1 MIQPMLA
8 QTAAAPFDRSDW
20 LFEQKLDGVRCIA
33 YLAVETRLQG
43 RNGTDI
49 TRNFPELHGLHRQ
62 VRQPCILDGEIICAS
77 FEQVQ
82 KRIHKEKALDI
93 RVASRLYPATY
104 AAFDILNVSG
114 DSTAHLTLLARKAL
128 LAEVLTSEER
138 GKALPWQLGDGIA
151 LFHQVAAGHGEGIM
165 AKWSL
170 SPYVEGRRSE
180 YWLKI
185 KNFQEGVFYVC
196 GVTEGEGARGDTF
209 GSLILGELVG
219 DRMVYVGNAGSGL
232 DDSELKHLLA
242 VLSLL
247 KGDSPFTRA
256 DIDRPVKFWT
266 KPAIKVE
273 VRYLERGSDGKL
285 RFPTFRKL
293 SNR

>member
-8 QTAAAPFDRSDW
+8 QTAAAPFDRPAW
-20 LFEQKLDGVRCIA
+20 LFETKLDGVRCIA
-33 YLAVETRLQG
+33 YLAAEARLQG

-49 TRNFPELHGLHRQ
+49 THSFPELHGLHRQ
-62 VRQPCILDGEIICAS
+62 VRQSCILDGEIICAS

-82 KRIHKEKALDI
+82 KRIHKEKTLDI

-104 AAFDILNVSG
+104 VAFDILNVSG
-114 DSTAHLTLLARKAL
+114 ESTMHLNLLARKRL
-128 LAEVLTSEER
+128 LAEVFIGDER
-138 GKALPWQLGDGIA
+138 GKALPWQLGGGMA
-151 LFHQVAAGHGEGIM
+151 LFHQVAASHGEGIM

-170 SPYVEGRRSE
+170 SPYLEGRRSE

-196 GVTEGEGARGDTF
+196 GITEGEGAREDTF

-232 DDSELKHLLA
+232 DDSELRHLLGI
-242 VLSLL
+242 LNSL
-247 KGDSPFTRA
+247 KGDSPFVKA
-256 DIDRPVKFWT
+256 DVDRPVKFWT
-266 KPAIKVE
+266 RPAIKVE

-285 RFPTFRKL
+285 RFPTFRRL
-293 SNR
+293 V

>member
-33 YLAVETRLQG
+33 YLAAETRLQG

-49 TRNFPELHGLHRQ
+49 TRNFPELLSLHHQ
-62 VRQPCILDGEIICAS
+62 VRQPCVLDGEIICAS

-114 DSTAHLTLLARKAL
+114 ENTTHLNLLARKAL
-128 LAEVLTSEER
+128 LAEVFTGGER
-138 GKALPWQLGDGIA
+138 GKALLWQLGGGID
-151 LFHQVAAGHGEGIM
+151 LFHQVTASHSEGIM

-170 SPYVEGRRSE
+170 SPYIEGRRSE

-185 KNFQEGVFYVC
+185 KNFQEGVFYIC
-196 GVTEGEGARGDTF
+196 GVTEGEGVRGDTF

-242 VLSLL
+242 VLSSL
-247 KGDSPFTRA
+247 KGASPFARA
-256 DIDRPVKFWT
+256 DVDRPVKFWT

-293 SNR
+293 V

>member
-33 YLAVETRLQG
+33 YLAAKTRLQG

-104 AAFDILNVSG
+104 AAFDILDVSG
-114 DSTAHLTLLARKAL
+114 KSTMHLTLLARKTL
-128 LAEVLTSEER
+128 LAEVFTSDER
-138 GKALPWQLGDGIA
+138 GKALLWQLGGGID
-151 LFHQVAAGHGEGIM
+151 LFHQVVASHGEGIM

-170 SPYVEGRRSE
+170 SSYIEGRRSE

-185 KNFQEGVFYVC
+185 KNFREGLFYVC

-209 GSLILGELVG
+209 GSLILGEVVG
-219 DRMVYVGNAGSGL
+219 DSLVYVGNAGSGL

-242 VLSLL
+242 ALSSL
-247 KGDSPFTRA
+247 KGDCPFARA
-256 DIDRPVKFWT
+256 DVDRPVKFWT

-273 VRYLERGSDGKL
+273 VRYFERGSDGKL

-293 SNR
+293 VK